1 MHDIP
6 DEIDDI
12 HHGSTQDAHGNGN
25 GVAEVSTPS
34 PSTGETSVAWLLLP
48 PSQVPARW
56 ANRIVPL
63 ALVPLMP
70 AEADEMLA
78 GRLIV
83 PELGREDESL
93 ARLAAQGLSAEEIAK
108 RLHMTPR
115 SVYRRLAR
123 LRERFSVSTSAE
135 LAARLARLGF

>member
-1 MHDIP
+1 MENIP
-6 DEIDDI
+6 GETRAV
-12 HHGSTQDAHGNGN
+12 HGN
-25 GVAEVSTPS
+25 GVADIADGSTEPAE
-34 PSTGETSVAWLLLP
+34 GSVAWLLLP

-63 ALVPLMP
+63 ALVPLLP
-70 AEADEMLA
+70 AEAEEMLA
-78 GRLIV
+78 GRVVV
-83 PELGREDESL
+83 PELGRDDESL

-123 LRERFSVSTSAE
+123 LRERFNVSTSSE

>member
-1 MHDIP
+1 M
-6 DEIDDI
+6 
-12 HHGSTQDAHGNGN
+12 
-25 GVAEVSTPS
+25 
-34 PSTGETSVAWLLLP
+34 
-48 PSQVPARW
+48 
-56 ANRIVPL
+56 PL
-63 ALVPLMP
+63 ALVPLMA

-83 PELGREDESL
+83 PELSREDEGL

-123 LRERFSVSTSAE
+123 LRERFGASTSAE